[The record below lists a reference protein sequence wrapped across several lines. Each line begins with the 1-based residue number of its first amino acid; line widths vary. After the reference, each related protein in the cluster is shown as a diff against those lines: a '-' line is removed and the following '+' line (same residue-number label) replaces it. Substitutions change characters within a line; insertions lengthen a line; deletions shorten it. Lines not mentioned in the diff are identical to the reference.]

1 MRLTSSLDSRNMKK
15 LKPRD
20 VIRAAYIY
28 CGKLIED
35 FADTS
40 SPHIEMDV
48 KIQPEDDEWVETC
61 WKSAL
66 QELAAKLKKKG
77 TPRRQPLHDRNFRRD
92 RDPA

>member
-1 MRLTSSLDSRNMKK
+1 MKK

-28 CGKLIED
+28 CGKLLED
-35 FADTS
+35 LAETS
-40 SPHIEMDV
+40 SPYDEIENISDD
-48 KIQPEDDEWVETC
+48 DDEWAKTC
-61 WKSAL
+61 WQSAL